1 MCRRRAR
8 KERMNLNLV
17 RSIAL
22 IAGALMAVSIPLA
35 TTAQASTSAKAASQR
50 PATSAAGCTYF
61 NGNLGDRYYEA
72 DKDRGLDWT
81 ARSGATAGS
90 ATVLEPVSGSLNT
103 DCFHVEGYGNGQFAY
118 KLANSG
124 LCININGASHAVGAW
139 AILWPCL
146 SQQNELFYEN
156 PDGLG
161 DLGAQIKS
169 ESSGLCLDLN
179 NGYNRGS
186 ILEQKNC
193 VPSDIYQSWFVAS

>member
-1 MCRRRAR
+1 
-8 KERMNLNLV
+8 MNLNIV

-35 TTAQASTSAKAASQR
+35 ATAQASTLAKTAPQR
-50 PATSAAGCTYF
+50 PATSAEGCTYF
-61 NGNLGDRYYEA
+61 NAHLGDRYYEA
-72 DKDRGLDWT
+72 DRDRGLDWT
-81 ARSGATAGS
+81 ARSGATSGS
-90 ATVLEPVSGSLNT
+90 ANVLEPVSGSLNT
-103 DCFHVEGYGNGQFAY
+103 DCFHLEGGFGNGQVAF

-124 LCININGASHAVGAW
+124 LCLNIAGNSHAAGAW

-146 SQQNELFYEN
+146 YPSNELFYEN

-161 DLGAQIKS
+161 DVGAQFKS
-169 ESSGLCLDLN
+169 ASSGLCLDLN

-193 VPSDIYQSWFVAS
+193 VNADIYQSWFVDG